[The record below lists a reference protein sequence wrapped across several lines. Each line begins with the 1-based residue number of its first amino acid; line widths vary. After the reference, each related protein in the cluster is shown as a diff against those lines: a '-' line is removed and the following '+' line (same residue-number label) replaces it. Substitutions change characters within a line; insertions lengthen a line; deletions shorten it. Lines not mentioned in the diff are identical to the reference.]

1 MMLEIY
7 LILGAVLVIAALFTP
22 RTAQS
27 LLLLFSGSLLLSLAV
42 AELCGRLCGILVATL
57 YAGALI
63 ALMAVWLILAE
74 AEEARR
80 DAVYWVAVTLMA
92 IALPAVLLTLWAGGT
107 EVVGGAMR
115 EVALSDLLLLALVLV
130 VAAGGA
136 PYILW
141 GERE

>member
-92 IALPAVLLTLWAGGT
+92 IALPAVLLTLWAGGA